1 MTLLQ
6 ERLRETVSVAESN
19 GTFRSAEVHDE
30 AATAFCKPVNPVTCP
45 ECSSSSFR
53 LSRFRMK
60 DLERLLL
67 LQYPVRCRQCH
78 RRLYAGLPLAMMLLQ
93 AGRVRRERRS
103 HEATR

>member
-1 MTLLQ
+1 MATQFPTLKA
-6 ERLRETVSVAESN
+6 AEYFAQPKSTTN
-19 GTFRSAEVHDE
+19 PPQPFV
-30 AATAFCKPVNPVTCP
+30 KPVNPVTCP

-78 RRLYAGLPLAMMLLQ
+78 RRLYAGLPLALMLLQ